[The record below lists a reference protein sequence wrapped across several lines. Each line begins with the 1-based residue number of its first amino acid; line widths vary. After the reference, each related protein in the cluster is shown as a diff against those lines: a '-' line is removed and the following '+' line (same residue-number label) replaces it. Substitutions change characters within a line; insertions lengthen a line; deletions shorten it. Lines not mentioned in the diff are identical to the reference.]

1 AVRGGTAAPGVALT
15 LALGLVQADDDGLH
29 SVVGSHDS
37 PVRVRA
43 DVAVDPAAGAGFDG
57 LVIEADL
64 APADATDPVTLR
76 IGVHNLRVGDQVL
89 DTMFLDPG
97 QLGRDVVPLIQNLLQ
112 DRLRPVALDPDTP
125 AQLSALADH
134 LLPLAGLGSDVPR
147 LPVERIGIDK
157 SVVADWFAAV
167 LDAPAGWLGHL
178 AGLLGS
184 GAAPSGTGTEADPW
198 RIPLAALD
206 DDGGIELT
214 LGTRTTA
221 AGREVLAGF
230 ALHLTGPAGIALDA
244 RAVLIALPLSGPGT
258 ARAVPSATVVIR
270 APGDPAATLVDG
282 DELRVGFAQA
292 GLTWDGAT
300 LRPVLELGQ
309 VVFEGSAHDLI
320 DLSNVDSVR
329 AAAAQAAR
337 DAIVA
342 AIGADGPGG
351 HLSVLAGLA
360 PPAGE
365 DGAPVADLVALL
377 SAPTRELARV
387 HRARLLDPAHSWAAM
402 LGELAGLLGLPGTVA
417 GSGTPADPWHVAVA
431 QAAPLA
437 LELAAWTDAGPVLH
451 LGLRVTAGATAGP
464 ATIAATGLCEVVRL
478 TFPDSGPVTSKLL
491 GQQSAHLSV
500 TGPFTLAPVQG
511 IGLSLQGLDAG
522 FDWSAGQPLTPM
534 VELTGLTLHA
544 DGTDVTIPALQVPPG
559 AGFDA
564 GQPDLGL
571 GVDAAVLDRVGRA
584 LLARLWWSA
593 AGDDAFAASALLGL
607 HDGLAG
613 LPSDWPV

>member
-1 AVRGGTAAPGVALT
+1 PLGRDIPFHGTGWNAVRVKRPERREFMILSDLGPELHDLAVAIGLLDEDGSLHTAWFADPLGQSGALFRDPARRAALSDLIDLLAPADQAESDGTETWHSLAGAGTAHEVFLTRRAVAGGGLALGLAVRGGTAAPGVALT

-342 AIGADGPGG
+342 AIGADGLGG

-417 GSGTPADPWHVAVA
+417 GS
-431 QAAPLA
+431 
-437 LELAAWTDAGPVLH
+437 
-451 LGLRVTAGATAGP
+451 
-464 ATIAATGLCEVVRL
+464 
-478 TFPDSGPVTSKLL
+478 
-491 GQQSAHLSV
+491 
-500 TGPFTLAPVQG
+500 
-511 IGLSLQGLDAG
+511 
-522 FDWSAGQPLTPM
+522 
-534 VELTGLTLHA
+534 
-544 DGTDVTIPALQVPPG
+544 
-559 AGFDA
+559 
-564 GQPDLGL
+564 
-571 GVDAAVLDRVGRA
+571 
-584 LLARLWWSA
+584 
-593 AGDDAFAASALLGL
+593 
-607 HDGLAG
+607 
-613 LPSDWPV
+613 